1 MTTTHQI
8 LPAKALQEMRQMAK
22 DRQKKV
28 PSPRGAADFNF
39 HVPAE
44 GTRDDAE
51 VSALWISLVDRLTLY
66 TLLQKAKY

>member
-1 MTTTHQI
+1 MTTTHRI
-8 LPAKALQEMRQMAK
+8 LPAKALQEMRQMTQ

-44 GTRDDAE
+44 GTRDDVE
-51 VSALWISLVDRLTLY
+51 VSALVALSLTG
-66 TLLQKAKY
+66 